1 MRGDFEQD
9 AIDIGL
15 VAGVPAEND
24 VSLTADDNP
33 LCGEV
38 SVDRP
43 GCVMT
48 LVLEDQPKGA
58 TFVSRILAEDQ

>member
-1 MRGDFEQD
+1 MRGELEQD

-38 SVDRP
+38 SVD
-43 GCVMT
+43 G
-48 LVLEDQPKGA
+48 LGA
-58 TFVSRILAEDQ
+58 S